1 MIHSLG
7 GWDKFNDLVQ
17 AAYQQ
22 KDHAWKSYYY

>member
-1 MIHSLG
+1 MINSL

-22 KDHAWKSYYY
+22 KDHAWKSYCY